1 MAMSFLAIKY
11 YPKMTRRRFVLAI
24 YSYQVCIQ
32 RRAIFDWKAR
42 EKDTVAVMLGGASS
56 LLVQNFVT

>member
-11 YPKMTRRRFVLAI
+11 YTKMTRKRFVLAI
-24 YSYQVCIQ
+24 YSYQLCIQ
-32 RRAIFDWKAR
+32 KRAIFDWKAC

-56 LLVQNFVT
+56 LLV